1 MKLLVAID
9 GSEESDRA
17 LAYAT
22 KIANATGGSITLI
35 HAIEPDI
42 YDTGGG
48 EPVSESDRRDRLIVD
63 SFDAAEMDGQE
74 ILDEAIEFA
83 AERGQTVSGE
93 LRYGQPAKVIT
104 DYAEEG
110 AFETLYVGH
119 RGRSERTIEFLGSV
133 ARDVV
138 EHAPVPVTV
147 VK

>member
-1 MKLLVAID
+1 MELLVAVD
-9 GSEESDRA
+9 GSEESNRA

-22 KIANATGGSITLI
+22 NIANATDGSITLI

-48 EPVSESDRRDRLIVD
+48 EPVAESDRRDRLIID
-63 SFDAAEMDGQE
+63 SFDAAEEEGQE

-93 LRYGQPAKVIT
+93 LRYGQPARIIT

-138 EHAPVPVTV
+138 EHATVPVTV
-147 VK
+147 VR

>member
-1 MKLLVAID
+1 MDLLVAVD
-9 GSEESDRA
+9 GSEESNRA

-22 KIANATGGSITLI
+22 NIANATDGSITLV

-48 EPVSESDRRDRLIVD
+48 EPISESDRRDRLIID
-63 SFDAAEMDGQE
+63 SFDAAEVDGQE
-74 ILDEAIEFA
+74 ILDKAIEFA

-93 LRYGQPAKVIT
+93 LRYGQPARIIT

-119 RGRSERTIEFLGSV
+119 RGRSERAIEFLGSV

-138 EHAPVPVTV
+138 EHATVPVTV
-147 VK
+147 VR

>member
-1 MKLLVAID
+1 MELLVAVD
-9 GSEESDRA
+9 GSEESNRA
-17 LAYAT
+17 LSYAT
-22 KIANATGGSITLI
+22 NIANATDGSITLI

-48 EPVSESDRRDRLIVD
+48 EPVSESDRRDRLIID
-63 SFDAAEMDGQE
+63 SFDAAEEEGQE

-93 LRYGQPAKVIT
+93 LRYGQPARIIT

-110 AFETLYVGH
+110 AFETLYLGH

-138 EHAPVPVTV
+138 EHATVPVTV
-147 VK
+147 VR